1 MSDTLSNEEAR
12 EALSRSQFKSE
23 ADFQW
28 WLRKRALEFG
38 WLYHHNYD
46 SRRSDPGF
54 PDTVMVRGDRIIF
67 AELKAPKGKL
77 SDPQTTWLEALGDV
91 DVESYVWRYDNV
103 DEILDILQSG

>member
-67 AELKAPKGKL
+67 AELKTPKGKL
-77 SDPQTTWLEALGDV
+77 SGPQTTWLEALGDV

>member
-1 MSDTLSNEEAR
+1 MSDTLRNEEAR

-67 AELKAPKGKL
+67 AELKTPKGKL
-77 SDPQTTWLEALGDV
+77 SGPQTTWLEALGDV

>member
-1 MSDTLSNEEAR
+1 MSDPLSNEEAR

-67 AELKAPKGKL
+67 AELKTPKGKL
-77 SDPQTTWLEALGDV
+77 SGPQTTWLEALGDV

>member
-12 EALSRSQFKSE
+12 EALSRSQFKAE

-67 AELKAPKGKL
+67 AELKTPKGKL
-77 SDPQTTWLEALGDV
+77 SGPQTTWLEALGDV
-91 DVESYVWRYDNV
+91 DVASYVWRYDNV
-103 DEILDILQSG
+103 DAILDILQSG